1 MSSDGRVKELLLRQG
16 FGEVWY
22 NQGVGDENKFLRTFF
37 QRLKDKLESSDGFFE
52 YKLMKNNNFGM
63 EEYISVQ

>member
-1 MSSDGRVKELLLRQG
+1 MSWDGRVKELLLRQG

-22 NQGVGDENKFLRTFF
+22 NHGAGDEKKFPRTFS